1 MEQSLVQRLPDEA
14 IGPGRPIQG
23 RETKRR
29 YQVMLE
35 PRVAEKLR
43 NLADGNLS
51 AGIAKAL
58 ERSAPEHER
67 SAPERRI

>member
-1 MEQSLVQRLPDEA
+1 MPRLPDEA
-14 IGPGRPIQG
+14 VKAGRPIQG
-23 RETKRR
+23 REAKQR

-43 NLADGNLS
+43 KLADGNLS

-58 ERSAPEHER
+58 ER
-67 SAPERRI
+67 I